1 MSMPSLVVL
10 NQVALSNT
18 IRRLWVD
25 NSQWIRAYIYS
36 ILYGIGD
43 RAAIEARMG
52 RVAEGLGMFFEQY
65 YGEEIGRK
73 VSSNYMRYIQELAR
87 MVEAYRDG
95 DVALVSSQREV
106 LYDIADELAALY
118 AHVNRFLDQ
127 PTIQIMLYELINITE
142 KEITSILTS
151 NYAQEIEAH
160 DQLMDQAYRLADETA
175 SGVYRQFRI

>member
-1 MSMPSLVVL
+1 
-10 NQVALSNT
+10 
-18 IRRLWVD
+18 
-25 NSQWIRAYIYS
+25 
-36 ILYGIGD
+36 
-43 RAAIEARMG
+43 
-52 RVAEGLGMFFEQY
+52 
-65 YGEEIGRK
+65 
-73 VSSNYMRYIQELAR
+73 